1 MSTELRVLTWNCKRA
16 KHDSCVW
23 DYFLE
28 INPDVALL
36 QEVVGIPEHI
46 KSSFACQE
54 LRAMGKTGKPQIFS
68 TVILTKGQFDGELQ
82 LTASE
87 DWVTKELSHFEG
99 NLVAKRIKINEEL
112 FLNVV
117 SVYSPAWFIDRK
129 RLENIDTTKVHLSQ
143 NHDVWAADLLWASLK
158 QMQPRA
164 TELWI
169 IGGDFNLSETFD
181 LWRGG
186 PRGNREYLDRMTAL
200 GFMEVLR
207 YSKGKLTPTFR
218 NTSNGLIKHQM
229 DHLFITQPLVQNLTS
244 CDTGSVEKIFDK
256 GLSDHLPIIA
266 DFRF

>member
-1 MSTELRVLTWNCKRA
+1 MSTTLRVLTWNCKRA
-16 KHDSCVW
+16 KKDSVVW

-28 INPDVALL
+28 SNPDIALL
-36 QEVVGIPEHI
+36 QEVIEIPEHI
-46 KSSFACQE
+46 KSSFATHK

-68 TVILTKGQFDGELQ
+68 TAILTKGQFDGKLQ
-82 LTASE
+82 LTAPE
-87 DWVTKELSHFEG
+87 DWVAKELSHFEG
-99 NLVAKRIKINEEL
+99 NLVAKRIRLNEEL
-112 FLNVV
+112 ALNVI
-117 SVYSPAWFIDRK
+117 SVYNPAWYIDRK

-143 NHDVWAADLLWASLK
+143 NPDVWAADLLWASLN

-229 DHLFITQPLVQNLTS
+229 DHLFITQHLVQHLTS
-244 CDTGSVEKIFDK
+244 CDTGSVERIFDR

-266 DFRF
+266 DFQF